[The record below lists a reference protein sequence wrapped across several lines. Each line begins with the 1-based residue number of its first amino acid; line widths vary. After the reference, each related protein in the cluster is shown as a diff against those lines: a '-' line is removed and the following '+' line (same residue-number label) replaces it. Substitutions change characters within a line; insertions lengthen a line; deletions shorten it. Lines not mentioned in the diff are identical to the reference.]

1 MISKATVSNF
11 FHHIAHHAIEVFT
24 FDVTRSV
31 MSQSEVS
38 VVQNALKMELD
49 QISVALDTL
58 KKLEAHFYSKS
69 DKDNVETI
77 DAFKALNGIRNDKRK
92 LLQQRQHIY
101 SAMNKL
107 KRQRSLYTQYTT

>member
-1 MISKATVSNF
+1 MISKAAVSNF

-49 QISVALDTL
+49 QISIALESL
-58 KKLEAHFYSKS
+58 KKLEAHFYARS
-69 DKDNVETI
+69 DKDNVETA
-77 DAFKALNGIRNDKRK
+77 DAFKALNGIRNEKRK

>member
-49 QISVALDTL
+49 QISVALEQSEEIGSTFL
-58 KKLEAHFYSKS
+58 
-69 DKDNVETI
+69 
-77 DAFKALNGIRNDKRK
+77 FKI
-92 LLQQRQHIY
+92 
-101 SAMNKL
+101 
-107 KRQRSLYTQYTT
+107 